1 MNKIIEHATNI
12 LVVDDHPIV
21 RKGIAALLC
30 HTASFITEAS
40 CAAEAADISRTH
52 NIDIAVIDV
61 DLPDA
66 NGLELITR
74 LRSTKPQMRFVVYTM
89 HEEPWIIG
97 ELQDANV
104 QAIVLKGD
112 DPYELQMA
120 VESVKIGIEYYS
132 SRFKKCAANASGYL
146 TEREMEV
153 LQMMCD
159 GLSSKQIAEGM
170 CVSENTIE
178 YHRKQI
184 LRRIG
189 AKNNVQAVSIAL
201 KEGLLPIRKH

>member
-1 MNKIIEHATNI
+1 MNKTIEHSARI

-30 HTASFITEAS
+30 HTTASTIAEAS
-40 CAAEAADISRTH
+40 CATEAIDISRKQSV
-52 NIDIAVIDV
+52 DIAVIDLE
-61 DLPDA
+61 LPDA
-66 NGLELITR
+66 NGLQLITR
-74 LRSTKPQMRFVVYTM
+74 LRCAMPKTRFVVYTM
-89 HEEPWIIG
+89 HEEPWIID
-97 ELQDANV
+97 ELQDTNV
-104 QAIVLKGD
+104 DAIVLKGD

-120 VESVKIGIEYYS
+120 VESVKMGIGYYS
-132 SRFKKCAANASGYL
+132 SRFKKCADNTPGRL
-146 TEREMEV
+146 TEREKEV

-159 GLSSKQIAEGM
+159 GMSSKLIAEKM
-170 CVSENTIE
+170 CVSENTVE

-201 KEGLLPIRKH
+201 KEGLLPMI

>member
-1 MNKIIEHATNI
+1 MNKTIEHSARI

-30 HTASFITEAS
+30 HTTAATIAEAS
-40 CAAEAADISRTH
+40 CAAEAIDISRKQSV
-52 NIDIAVIDV
+52 DIAVIDLE
-61 DLPDA
+61 LPDA
-66 NGLELITR
+66 NGLQLITR
-74 LRSTKPQMRFVVYTM
+74 LRCTMPKMRIVVYTM
-89 HEEPWIIG
+89 HEEPWIID

-104 QAIVLKGD
+104 DAIVLKGD

-120 VESVKIGIEYYS
+120 VESVKIGIGYYS
-132 SRFKKCAANASGYL
+132 SRFKKCADNAPGRL
-146 TEREMEV
+146 TEREKEV
-153 LQMMCD
+153 LLMMCD
-159 GLSSKQIAEGM
+159 GMSSKLIAEKM
-170 CVSENTIE
+170 CVSENTVE

-201 KEGLLPIRKH
+201 KEGLLPMI

>member
-1 MNKIIEHATNI
+1 MNKTIEHSARI

-30 HTASFITEAS
+30 HTTAATIAEAS
-40 CAAEAADISRTH
+40 CAAEAIDISRKQSV
-52 NIDIAVIDV
+52 DIAVIDLE
-61 DLPDA
+61 LPDA
-66 NGLELITR
+66 NGLQLITR
-74 LRSTKPQMRFVVYTM
+74 LRCTMPQTRIVVYTM
-89 HEEPWIIG
+89 HEEPWIID

-104 QAIVLKGD
+104 DAIVLKGD

-120 VESVKIGIEYYS
+120 VESVKIGIGYYS
-132 SRFKKCAANASGYL
+132 SRFKKCADNAPGCL
-146 TEREMEV
+146 TEREKEV

-159 GLSSKQIAEGM
+159 GMSSKLIAEKM
-170 CVSENTIE
+170 CVSENTVE

-201 KEGLLPIRKH
+201 KEGLLPMI

>member
-1 MNKIIEHATNI
+1 MNKTIENSARI

-30 HTASFITEAS
+30 HTTTATIAEAS
-40 CAAEAADISRTH
+40 CAAEAIDISRKQSV
-52 NIDIAVIDV
+52 DIAVIDLE
-61 DLPDA
+61 LPDA
-66 NGLELITR
+66 NGLQLITR
-74 LRSTKPQMRFVVYTM
+74 LRCTMPQIRFVVYTM
-89 HEEPWIIG
+89 HEEPWIID

-104 QAIVLKGD
+104 DAIVLKGD

-120 VESVKIGIEYYS
+120 VESVKMGIRYYS
-132 SRFKKCAANASGYL
+132 SRFKKCADNAPGHL
-146 TEREMEV
+146 NEREKEV

-159 GLSSKQIAEGM
+159 GMSSKLIAEKM
-170 CVSENTIE
+170 CVSENTVE

-201 KEGLLPIRKH
+201 KEGLLPMI

>member
-1 MNKIIEHATNI
+1 MNKTIELSARI
-12 LVVDDHPIV
+12 LVVDDQPIV

-30 HTASFITEAS
+30 HTTAATIAEAS
-40 CAAEAADISRTH
+40 CVAEAIDISRKQSV
-52 NIDIAVIDV
+52 DIAVIDLE
-61 DLPDA
+61 LPDA
-66 NGLELITR
+66 NGLQLITR
-74 LRSTKPQMRFVVYTM
+74 LRCTMPKMRFVVYTM
-89 HEEPWIIG
+89 HEEPWIID

-104 QAIVLKGD
+104 DAIVLKGD

-120 VESVKIGIEYYS
+120 VESVKIGIGYYS
-132 SRFKKCAANASGYL
+132 SRFKKCADNAPGHL
-146 TEREMEV
+146 TEREKEV

-159 GLSSKQIAEGM
+159 GMSSKLIAEKM
-170 CVSENTIE
+170 CVSENTVE

-201 KEGLLPIRKH
+201 KEGLLPMI

>member
-1 MNKIIEHATNI
+1 MNKTIEHSARI

-30 HTASFITEAS
+30 HTTTATIAEAS
-40 CAAEAADISRTH
+40 CAAEAIDISRKQSV
-52 NIDIAVIDV
+52 DIAVIDLE
-61 DLPDA
+61 LPDA
-66 NGLELITR
+66 NGLQLITR
-74 LRSTKPQMRFVVYTM
+74 LRCTMPKMRFVVYTM
-89 HEEPWIIG
+89 HEEPWIID

-104 QAIVLKGD
+104 DAIVLKGD

-120 VESVKIGIEYYS
+120 VESVKIGIGYYS
-132 SRFKKCAANASGYL
+132 SRFKKCADNTPEHL
-146 TEREMEV
+146 TEREKEV

-159 GLSSKQIAEGM
+159 GMSSKLIAEKM
-170 CVSENTIE
+170 CVSENTVE

-201 KEGLLPIRKH
+201 KEGLLPMI

>member
-1 MNKIIEHATNI
+1 MNKTIEHSARI

-30 HTASFITEAS
+30 HTTTATIAEAS
-40 CAAEAADISRTH
+40 CAAEAIDISRKQSV
-52 NIDIAVIDV
+52 DIAVIDLE
-61 DLPDA
+61 LPDA
-66 NGLELITR
+66 NGLQLITR
-74 LRSTKPQMRFVVYTM
+74 LRCTMPKTRFVVYTM
-89 HEEPWIIG
+89 HEEPWIID

-104 QAIVLKGD
+104 DAIVLKGD

-120 VESVKIGIEYYS
+120 VESVKIGIGYYS
-132 SRFKKCAANASGYL
+132 SRFKKCADNAPGHL
-146 TEREMEV
+146 TEREKEV

-159 GLSSKQIAEGM
+159 GMSSKLIAEKM
-170 CVSENTIE
+170 CVSENTVE

-201 KEGLLPIRKH
+201 KEGLLPMI

>member
-1 MNKIIEHATNI
+1 MNKTIEHSARI

-30 HTASFITEAS
+30 HTTTATIAEAS
-40 CAAEAADISRTH
+40 CAAEAIDISRKQSV
-52 NIDIAVIDV
+52 DIAVIDLE
-61 DLPDA
+61 LPDA
-66 NGLELITR
+66 NGLQLITR
-74 LRSTKPQMRFVVYTM
+74 LRCTMPKTRFVVYTM
-89 HEEPWIIG
+89 HEEPWIID

-104 QAIVLKGD
+104 DAIVLKGD

-120 VESVKIGIEYYS
+120 VESVKIGIGYYS
-132 SRFKKCAANASGYL
+132 SRFKKCADNVPGRL
-146 TEREMEV
+146 TEREKEV

-159 GLSSKQIAEGM
+159 GMSSKLIAEKM
-170 CVSENTIE
+170 CVSENTVE

-201 KEGLLPIRKH
+201 KEGLLPMI

>member
-1 MNKIIEHATNI
+1 MNKTIEHSARI

-30 HTASFITEAS
+30 HTTAATIAEAS
-40 CAAEAADISRTH
+40 CAAEAIDISRKQSV
-52 NIDIAVIDV
+52 DIAVIDLE
-61 DLPDA
+61 LPDA
-66 NGLELITR
+66 NGLQLITR
-74 LRSTKPQMRFVVYTM
+74 LRCTMSKTRIVVYTM
-89 HEEPWIIG
+89 HEEPWIID

-104 QAIVLKGD
+104 DAIVLKGD

-120 VESVKIGIEYYS
+120 VESVKIGIGYYS
-132 SRFKKCAANASGYL
+132 SRFKKCADNAPGRL
-146 TEREMEV
+146 TEREKEV

-159 GLSSKQIAEGM
+159 GMSSKLIAEKM
-170 CVSENTIE
+170 CVSENTVE

-201 KEGLLPIRKH
+201 KEGLLPMI

>member
-1 MNKIIEHATNI
+1 MNKTIEHSARI

-30 HTASFITEAS
+30 HTTTATIAEAS
-40 CAAEAADISRTH
+40 CAAEAIDISRKQSV
-52 NIDIAVIDV
+52 DIAVIDLE
-61 DLPDA
+61 LPDA
-66 NGLELITR
+66 NGLQLITR
-74 LRSTKPQMRFVVYTM
+74 LRCTMPKTRFVVYTM
-89 HEEPWIIG
+89 HEEPWIID
-97 ELQDANV
+97 ELQDTNV
-104 QAIVLKGD
+104 DAIVLKGD

-120 VESVKIGIEYYS
+120 VESVKIGIGYYS
-132 SRFKKCAANASGYL
+132 SRFKKCADNAPGHL
-146 TEREMEV
+146 TEREKEV

-159 GLSSKQIAEGM
+159 GMSSKLIAEKM
-170 CVSENTIE
+170 CVSENTVE

-201 KEGLLPIRKH
+201 KEGLLPMI

>member
-1 MNKIIEHATNI
+1 MNKTIEHSARI

-30 HTASFITEAS
+30 HTTAATIAEAS
-40 CAAEAADISRTH
+40 CAAEAIDISRKQSV
-52 NIDIAVIDV
+52 DIAVIDLE
-61 DLPDA
+61 LPDA
-66 NGLELITR
+66 NGLQLITR
-74 LRSTKPQMRFVVYTM
+74 LRCTMPQTRIVVYTM
-89 HEEPWIIG
+89 HEEPWIID

-104 QAIVLKGD
+104 DAIVLKGD

-120 VESVKIGIEYYS
+120 VESVKIGIGYYS
-132 SRFKKCAANASGYL
+132 SRFKKCADNAPGRL
-146 TEREMEV
+146 TEREKEV

-159 GLSSKQIAEGM
+159 GMSSKLIAEKM
-170 CVSENTIE
+170 CVSENTVE

-201 KEGLLPIRKH
+201 KEGLLPMI

>member
-1 MNKIIEHATNI
+1 MNKTIENSARI

-30 HTASFITEAS
+30 HTTTATIAEAS
-40 CAAEAADISRTH
+40 CAAEAIDISRKQSV
-52 NIDIAVIDV
+52 DIAVIDLE
-61 DLPDA
+61 LPDA
-66 NGLELITR
+66 NGLQLITR
-74 LRSTKPQMRFVVYTM
+74 LRCTMPKMRFVVYTM
-89 HEEPWIIG
+89 HEEPWIID

-104 QAIVLKGD
+104 DAIVLKGD

-120 VESVKIGIEYYS
+120 VESVKIGIGYYS
-132 SRFKKCAANASGYL
+132 SRFKKCADNAPEHL
-146 TEREMEV
+146 TEREKEV

-159 GLSSKQIAEGM
+159 GMSSKLIAEKM
-170 CVSENTIE
+170 CVSENTVE

-201 KEGLLPIRKH
+201 KEGLLPMI

>member
-1 MNKIIEHATNI
+1 MNKTIEHSARI

-30 HTASFITEAS
+30 HTTAATIAEAS
-40 CAAEAADISRTH
+40 CAAEAIDISRKQSV
-52 NIDIAVIDV
+52 DIAVIDLE
-61 DLPDA
+61 LPDA
-66 NGLELITR
+66 NGLQLITR
-74 LRSTKPQMRFVVYTM
+74 LRCTMPKMRFVVYTM
-89 HEEPWIIG
+89 HEEPWIID
-97 ELQDANV
+97 ELQDVNV
-104 QAIVLKGD
+104 DAIVLKGD

-120 VESVKIGIEYYS
+120 VESVKIGIGYYS
-132 SRFKKCAANASGYL
+132 SRFKKCADNAPGHL
-146 TEREMEV
+146 TEREKEV

-159 GLSSKQIAEGM
+159 GMSSKLIAEKM
-170 CVSENTIE
+170 CVSENTVE

-201 KEGLLPIRKH
+201 KEGLLPMI

>member
-1 MNKIIEHATNI
+1 MNKTIEHSARI

-30 HTASFITEAS
+30 HTTTATIAEAS
-40 CAAEAADISRTH
+40 CAAEAIDISRKQSV
-52 NIDIAVIDV
+52 DIAVIDLE
-61 DLPDA
+61 LPDA
-66 NGLELITR
+66 NGLQLITR
-74 LRSTKPQMRFVVYTM
+74 LRCTMPKTRFVVYTM
-89 HEEPWIIG
+89 HEEPWIID

-104 QAIVLKGD
+104 DAIVLKGD

-120 VESVKIGIEYYS
+120 VESVKIGIGYYS
-132 SRFKKCAANASGYL
+132 SRFKKCADNAPGHL
-146 TEREMEV
+146 TEREKEV

-159 GLSSKQIAEGM
+159 GMSSKLIAEKM
-170 CVSENTIE
+170 CVSENTVE

-184 LRRIG
+184 LKRIG

-201 KEGLLPIRKH
+201 KEGLLPMI

>member
-1 MNKIIEHATNI
+1 MNKTIEHSTRI

-30 HTASFITEAS
+30 HTTTATIAEAS
-40 CAAEAADISRTH
+40 CAAEAIDISRKQSV
-52 NIDIAVIDV
+52 DIAVIDLE
-61 DLPDA
+61 LPDA
-66 NGLELITR
+66 NGLQLITR
-74 LRSTKPQMRFVVYTM
+74 LRCTMPKTRFVVYTM
-89 HEEPWIIG
+89 HEEPWIID

-104 QAIVLKGD
+104 DAIVLKGD

-120 VESVKIGIEYYS
+120 VESVKMGIEYCS
-132 SRFKKCAANASGYL
+132 SRFKKCADNAPGHL
-146 TEREMEV
+146 TEREKEV

-159 GLSSKQIAEGM
+159 GMSSKLIAEKM
-170 CVSENTIE
+170 CVSENTVE

-201 KEGLLPIRKH
+201 KEGLLPMI

>member
-1 MNKIIEHATNI
+1 MNKTIEHSARI

-30 HTASFITEAS
+30 HTIAATIAEAS
-40 CAAEAADISRTH
+40 CAAEAIDISRKQSV
-52 NIDIAVIDV
+52 DIAVIDLE
-61 DLPDA
+61 LPDA
-66 NGLELITR
+66 NGLQLITR
-74 LRSTKPQMRFVVYTM
+74 LRCTMPQTRIVVYTM
-89 HEEPWIIG
+89 HEEPWIID

-104 QAIVLKGD
+104 DAIVLKGD

-120 VESVKIGIEYYS
+120 VESVKIGIGYYS
-132 SRFKKCAANASGYL
+132 SRFKKCADNAPGRL
-146 TEREMEV
+146 TEREKEV

-159 GLSSKQIAEGM
+159 GMSSKLIAEKM
-170 CVSENTIE
+170 CVSENTVE

-201 KEGLLPIRKH
+201 KEGLLPMI

>member
-1 MNKIIEHATNI
+1 MNKTIEHSARI

-30 HTASFITEAS
+30 HTTAATIAEAS
-40 CAAEAADISRTH
+40 CAAEAIDISRKQSV
-52 NIDIAVIDV
+52 DIAVIDLE
-61 DLPDA
+61 LPDA
-66 NGLELITR
+66 NGLQLTTR
-74 LRSTKPQMRFVVYTM
+74 LRCTMPQTRIVVYTM
-89 HEEPWIIG
+89 HEEPWIID

-104 QAIVLKGD
+104 DAIVLKGD

-120 VESVKIGIEYYS
+120 VESVKIGIGYYS
-132 SRFKKCAANASGYL
+132 SRFKKCADNAPGRL
-146 TEREMEV
+146 TEREKEV

-159 GLSSKQIAEGM
+159 GMSSKLIAEKM
-170 CVSENTIE
+170 CVSENTVE

-201 KEGLLPIRKH
+201 KEGLLPMI

>member
-1 MNKIIEHATNI
+1 MNKTIEHSTRI

-30 HTASFITEAS
+30 HTTASTIAEAS
-40 CAAEAADISRTH
+40 CAAEAIDISRKQSV
-52 NIDIAVIDV
+52 DIAVIDLE
-61 DLPDA
+61 LPDA
-66 NGLELITR
+66 NGLQLITR
-74 LRSTKPQMRFVVYTM
+74 LRCTMPKTRFVVYTM
-89 HEEPWIIG
+89 HEEPWIID

-104 QAIVLKGD
+104 DAIVLKGD

-120 VESVKIGIEYYS
+120 VESVKMGIEYYS
-132 SRFKKCAANASGYL
+132 SRFKKCADNTPKHL
-146 TEREMEV
+146 TEREKEV

-159 GLSSKQIAEGM
+159 GMSSKLIAEKM
-170 CVSENTIE
+170 CVSENTVE

-201 KEGLLPIRKH
+201 KEGLLPMI

>member
-1 MNKIIEHATNI
+1 MNKTIEHSARI

-30 HTASFITEAS
+30 HTTAATIAEAS
-40 CAAEAADISRTH
+40 CAAEAIDISRKQSV
-52 NIDIAVIDV
+52 DIAVIDLE
-61 DLPDA
+61 LPDA
-66 NGLELITR
+66 NGLQLITR
-74 LRSTKPQMRFVVYTM
+74 LRCTMPQTRIVVYTM
-89 HEEPWIIG
+89 HEEPWIID

-104 QAIVLKGD
+104 DAIVLKGD

-120 VESVKIGIEYYS
+120 VESVKIGIGYYS
-132 SRFKKCAANASGYL
+132 SRFKKCADNAPGCL
-146 TEREMEV
+146 TEREKEV

-159 GLSSKQIAEGM
+159 GMSSKLIAEQM
-170 CVSENTIE
+170 CVSENTVE

-201 KEGLLPIRKH
+201 KEGLLPMI

>member
-1 MNKIIEHATNI
+1 MNKTIEHSARI

-21 RKGIAALLC
+21 RKGSAALLC
-30 HTASFITEAS
+30 HTTAATIAEAS
-40 CAAEAADISRTH
+40 CAAEAIDISRKQSV
-52 NIDIAVIDV
+52 DIAVIDLE
-61 DLPDA
+61 LPDA
-66 NGLELITR
+66 NGLQLTTR
-74 LRSTKPQMRFVVYTM
+74 LRCTMPQTRIVVYTM
-89 HEEPWIIG
+89 HEEPWIID

-104 QAIVLKGD
+104 DAIVLKGD

-120 VESVKIGIEYYS
+120 VESVKIGIGYYS
-132 SRFKKCAANASGYL
+132 SRFKKCADNAPGRL
-146 TEREMEV
+146 TEREKEV

-159 GLSSKQIAEGM
+159 GMSSKLIAEKM
-170 CVSENTIE
+170 CVSENTVE

-201 KEGLLPIRKH
+201 KEGLLPMI

>member
-1 MNKIIEHATNI
+1 MNKTIEHSARI

-30 HTASFITEAS
+30 HTTTATIAEAS
-40 CAAEAADISRTH
+40 CAAEAIDISRKQSV
-52 NIDIAVIDV
+52 DIAVIDLE
-61 DLPDA
+61 LPDA
-66 NGLELITR
+66 NGLQLITR
-74 LRSTKPQMRFVVYTM
+74 LRCTMPQMRFVVYTM
-89 HEEPWIIG
+89 HEEPWIID

-104 QAIVLKGD
+104 DAIVLKGD

-120 VESVKIGIEYYS
+120 VESVKIGIGYYS
-132 SRFKKCAANASGYL
+132 SRFKKCADNAPGHL
-146 TEREMEV
+146 TEREKEV

-159 GLSSKQIAEGM
+159 GMSSKLIAEKM
-170 CVSENTIE
+170 CVSENTVE

-201 KEGLLPIRKH
+201 KEGLLPMI

>member
-1 MNKIIEHATNI
+1 MNKTIEHSARI

-30 HTASFITEAS
+30 HTTAATIAEAS
-40 CAAEAADISRTH
+40 CAAEAIDISRKQSV
-52 NIDIAVIDV
+52 DIAVIDLE
-61 DLPDA
+61 LPDA
-66 NGLELITR
+66 NGLQLITR
-74 LRSTKPQMRFVVYTM
+74 LRCTMPQTRIVVYTM
-89 HEEPWIIG
+89 HEEPWIID

-104 QAIVLKGD
+104 DAIVLKGD

-120 VESVKIGIEYYS
+120 VESVKIGIGYYS
-132 SRFKKCAANASGYL
+132 SRFKKCADNAPGRL
-146 TEREMEV
+146 TEREKEV

-159 GLSSKQIAEGM
+159 GISSKLIAEKM
-170 CVSENTIE
+170 CVSENTVE

-201 KEGLLPIRKH
+201 KEGLLPMI

>member
-1 MNKIIEHATNI
+1 MNKTIEHSARI

-21 RKGIAALLC
+21 RKGIVALLC
-30 HTASFITEAS
+30 HTTAYTIAEAS
-40 CAAEAADISRTH
+40 CAAEAIDIARKQSV
-52 NIDIAVIDV
+52 DIAVIDLE
-61 DLPDA
+61 LPDA
-66 NGLELITR
+66 NGLQLITR
-74 LRSTKPQMRFVVYTM
+74 LRCTMPQIRFVVYTM
-89 HEEPWIIG
+89 HEEPWIID

-104 QAIVLKGD
+104 DAIVLKGD

-120 VESVKIGIEYYS
+120 VESVKIGIGYYS
-132 SRFKKCAANASGYL
+132 SRFKKCADNAPGHL
-146 TEREMEV
+146 TEREKEV

-159 GLSSKQIAEGM
+159 GMSSKLIAEKM
-170 CVSENTIE
+170 CVSENTVE

-201 KEGLLPIRKH
+201 KEGLLPMI

>member
-1 MNKIIEHATNI
+1 MNKTIEHSARI

-30 HTASFITEAS
+30 HTTAATIAEAS
-40 CAAEAADISRTH
+40 CAAEAIDISRKQSV
-52 NIDIAVIDV
+52 DIAVIDLE
-61 DLPDA
+61 LPDA
-66 NGLELITR
+66 NGLQLITR
-74 LRSTKPQMRFVVYTM
+74 LRCTMPQTRIVVYTM
-89 HEEPWIIG
+89 HEEPWIID

-104 QAIVLKGD
+104 DAIVLKGD

-120 VESVKIGIEYYS
+120 VESVKMGIGYYS
-132 SRFKKCAANASGYL
+132 SRFKKCADNAPGHL
-146 TEREMEV
+146 TEREKEV

-159 GLSSKQIAEGM
+159 GMSSKLIAEKM
-170 CVSENTIE
+170 FVSENTVE

-201 KEGLLPIRKH
+201 KEGLLPMI

>member
-1 MNKIIEHATNI
+1 MNKTIEHSARI

-30 HTASFITEAS
+30 HTTAATIVEAS
-40 CAAEAADISRTH
+40 CAAEAIDISRKQSV
-52 NIDIAVIDV
+52 DIAVIDLE
-61 DLPDA
+61 LPDA
-66 NGLELITR
+66 NGLQLITR
-74 LRSTKPQMRFVVYTM
+74 LRCTMPKMRFVVYTM
-89 HEEPWIIG
+89 HEEPWIID

-104 QAIVLKGD
+104 DAIVLKGD

-120 VESVKIGIEYYS
+120 VESVKMGIGYYS
-132 SRFKKCAANASGYL
+132 SRFKKCADNAPGHL
-146 TEREMEV
+146 TEREKEV

-159 GLSSKQIAEGM
+159 GMSSKLIAEKM
-170 CVSENTIE
+170 CVSENTVE

-201 KEGLLPIRKH
+201 KEGLLPMI

>member
-1 MNKIIEHATNI
+1 MNKTIENSARI

-30 HTASFITEAS
+30 HTTAATIAEAS
-40 CAAEAADISRTH
+40 CAAEAIDISRKQSV
-52 NIDIAVIDV
+52 DIAVIDLE
-61 DLPDA
+61 LPDA
-66 NGLELITR
+66 NGLQLITR
-74 LRSTKPQMRFVVYTM
+74 LRCTMPKMRFVVYTM
-89 HEEPWIIG
+89 HEEPWIID

-104 QAIVLKGD
+104 DAIVLKGD

-120 VESVKIGIEYYS
+120 VESVKIGIGYYS
-132 SRFKKCAANASGYL
+132 SRFKKCADNTPEHL
-146 TEREMEV
+146 TEREKEV

-159 GLSSKQIAEGM
+159 GMSSKLIAEKM
-170 CVSENTIE
+170 CVSENTVE

-201 KEGLLPIRKH
+201 KEGLLPMI

>member
-1 MNKIIEHATNI
+1 MNKTIENSARI

-30 HTASFITEAS
+30 HTTTATIAEAS
-40 CAAEAADISRTH
+40 CAAEAIDISRKQSV
-52 NIDIAVIDV
+52 DIAVIDLE
-61 DLPDA
+61 LPDA
-66 NGLELITR
+66 NGLQLIIR
-74 LRSTKPQMRFVVYTM
+74 LRCTMPKMRFVVYTM
-89 HEEPWIIG
+89 HEEPWIID

-104 QAIVLKGD
+104 DAIVLKGD

-120 VESVKIGIEYYS
+120 VESVKMGIRYYS
-132 SRFKKCAANASGYL
+132 SRFKKCADNAPGHL
-146 TEREMEV
+146 TEREKEV

-159 GLSSKQIAEGM
+159 GMSSKLIAEKM
-170 CVSENTIE
+170 CVSENTVE

-201 KEGLLPIRKH
+201 KEGLLPMI

>member
-1 MNKIIEHATNI
+1 MNKTIEHSARI

-30 HTASFITEAS
+30 HTTAATIAEAS
-40 CAAEAADISRTH
+40 CAAEAIDISRKQSV
-52 NIDIAVIDV
+52 DIAVIDLE
-61 DLPDA
+61 LPDA
-66 NGLELITR
+66 NGLQLITR
-74 LRSTKPQMRFVVYTM
+74 LRCTMPKMRIVVYTM
-89 HEEPWIIG
+89 HEEPWIID

-104 QAIVLKGD
+104 DAIVLKGD

-120 VESVKIGIEYYS
+120 VESVKIGIGYYS
-132 SRFKKCAANASGYL
+132 SRFKKCADNAPRHL
-146 TEREMEV
+146 TEREKEV

-159 GLSSKQIAEGM
+159 GMSSKLIAEKM
-170 CVSENTIE
+170 CVSENTVE

-201 KEGLLPIRKH
+201 KEGMLPMI

>member
-1 MNKIIEHATNI
+1 MNKTIEHSARI

-30 HTASFITEAS
+30 HTTAATIAEAS
-40 CAAEAADISRTH
+40 CAAEAIDISRKQSV
-52 NIDIAVIDV
+52 DIAVIDLE
-61 DLPDA
+61 LPDA
-66 NGLELITR
+66 NGLQLITR
-74 LRSTKPQMRFVVYTM
+74 LHCTMPKMRFVVYTM
-89 HEEPWIIG
+89 HEEPWIID

-104 QAIVLKGD
+104 DAIVLKGD

-120 VESVKIGIEYYS
+120 VESVKIGIGYYS
-132 SRFKKCAANASGYL
+132 SRFKKCADNAPGRL
-146 TEREMEV
+146 TEREKEV

-159 GLSSKQIAEGM
+159 GMSSKLIAEKM
-170 CVSENTIE
+170 CVSENTVE

-201 KEGLLPIRKH
+201 KEGLLPMI

>member
-1 MNKIIEHATNI
+1 MNKTIEHSARI

-30 HTASFITEAS
+30 HTTTATIAEAS
-40 CAAEAADISRTH
+40 CAAEAIDISRKQSV
-52 NIDIAVIDV
+52 DIAVIDLE
-61 DLPDA
+61 LPDA
-66 NGLELITR
+66 NGLQLITR
-74 LRSTKPQMRFVVYTM
+74 LRCTMPKMRFVVYTM
-89 HEEPWIIG
+89 HEEPWIID

-104 QAIVLKGD
+104 DAIVLKGD

-120 VESVKIGIEYYS
+120 VESVKIGIGYYS
-132 SRFKKCAANASGYL
+132 SRFKKCADNAPGRL
-146 TEREMEV
+146 TEREKEV

-159 GLSSKQIAEGM
+159 GMSSKLIAEKM
-170 CVSENTIE
+170 CVSENTVE

-201 KEGLLPIRKH
+201 KEGLLPMI

>member
-1 MNKIIEHATNI
+1 MNKTIEHSARI

-21 RKGIAALLC
+21 RKGIAAILC
-30 HTASFITEAS
+30 HTTTATIAEAS
-40 CAAEAADISRTH
+40 CAAEAIDISRKQSV
-52 NIDIAVIDV
+52 DIAVIDLE
-61 DLPDA
+61 LPDA
-66 NGLELITR
+66 NGLQLITR
-74 LRSTKPQMRFVVYTM
+74 LRCTMPKMRFVVYTM
-89 HEEPWIIG
+89 HEEPWIID

-104 QAIVLKGD
+104 DAIVLKGD

-120 VESVKIGIEYYS
+120 VESVKIGIGYYS
-132 SRFKKCAANASGYL
+132 SRFKKCADNAPGHL
-146 TEREMEV
+146 TEREKEV

-159 GLSSKQIAEGM
+159 GMSSKLIAEKM
-170 CVSENTIE
+170 CVSENTVE

-201 KEGLLPIRKH
+201 KEGLLPMI

>member
-1 MNKIIEHATNI
+1 MNKTIELSARI

-30 HTASFITEAS
+30 HTTAATIAEAS
-40 CAAEAADISRTH
+40 CVAEAIDISRKQSV
-52 NIDIAVIDV
+52 DIAVIDLE
-61 DLPDA
+61 LPDA
-66 NGLELITR
+66 NGLQLITR
-74 LRSTKPQMRFVVYTM
+74 LRCTMPKMRFVVYTM
-89 HEEPWIIG
+89 HEEPWIID

-104 QAIVLKGD
+104 DAIVLKGD

-120 VESVKIGIEYYS
+120 VESVKIGIGYYS
-132 SRFKKCAANASGYL
+132 SRFKKCADNAPGHL
-146 TEREMEV
+146 TEREKEV

-159 GLSSKQIAEGM
+159 GMSSKLIAEKM
-170 CVSENTIE
+170 CVSENTVE

-201 KEGLLPIRKH
+201 KEGLLPMI

>member
-1 MNKIIEHATNI
+1 MNKIIEHAANI

-21 RKGIAALLC
+21 RKGIATLLC
-30 HTASFITEAS
+30 HTASYITEAS

-52 NIDIAVIDV
+52 NIDIAVIDI

>member
-1 MNKIIEHATNI
+1 MNKTIENSARI

-30 HTASFITEAS
+30 HTTTATIAEAS
-40 CAAEAADISRTH
+40 CAAEAIDISRKQSV
-52 NIDIAVIDV
+52 DIAVIDLE
-61 DLPDA
+61 LPDA
-66 NGLELITR
+66 NGLQLITR
-74 LRSTKPQMRFVVYTM
+74 LRCTMPKTRFVVYTM
-89 HEEPWIIG
+89 HEEPWIID

-104 QAIVLKGD
+104 DAIVLKGD

-120 VESVKIGIEYYS
+120 VESVKIGIGYYS
-132 SRFKKCAANASGYL
+132 SRFKKCADNAPGHL
-146 TEREMEV
+146 TEREKEV

-159 GLSSKQIAEGM
+159 GMSSKLIAEKM
-170 CVSENTIE
+170 CVSENTVE

-201 KEGLLPIRKH
+201 KEGLLPMI

>member
-1 MNKIIEHATNI
+1 MNKTIENSARI

-30 HTASFITEAS
+30 HTTTATIAEAS
-40 CAAEAADISRTH
+40 CAAEAIDISRKQSV
-52 NIDIAVIDV
+52 DIAVIDLE
-61 DLPDA
+61 LPDA
-66 NGLELITR
+66 NGLQLITR
-74 LRSTKPQMRFVVYTM
+74 LRCTMPKMRFVVYTM
-89 HEEPWIIG
+89 HEEPWIID

-104 QAIVLKGD
+104 DAIVLKGD

-120 VESVKIGIEYYS
+120 VESVKMGIRYYS
-132 SRFKKCAANASGYL
+132 SRFKKCTDNAPGHL
-146 TEREMEV
+146 TEREKEV
-153 LQMMCD
+153 MQMMCD
-159 GLSSKQIAEGM
+159 GMSSKLIAEKM
-170 CVSENTIE
+170 CVSENTVE

-201 KEGLLPIRKH
+201 KEGLLPMI

>member
-1 MNKIIEHATNI
+1 MNKTIENSARI

-30 HTASFITEAS
+30 HTTTATIAEAS
-40 CAAEAADISRTH
+40 CAAEAIDISRKQSV
-52 NIDIAVIDV
+52 DIAVIDLE
-61 DLPDA
+61 LPDA
-66 NGLELITR
+66 NGLQLITR
-74 LRSTKPQMRFVVYTM
+74 LRCTMPKMRFVVYTM
-89 HEEPWIIG
+89 HEEPWIID

-104 QAIVLKGD
+104 DAIVLKGD

-120 VESVKIGIEYYS
+120 VESVKIGIGYYS
-132 SRFKKCAANASGYL
+132 SRFKKCADNAPGRL
-146 TEREMEV
+146 TEREKEV

-159 GLSSKQIAEGM
+159 GMSSKLIAEKM
-170 CVSENTIE
+170 CVSENTVE

-201 KEGLLPIRKH
+201 KEGLLPMI